1 MSANLV
7 HMAEA
12 FNTTVAALEDE
23 LAQLVL
29 DGHIQARIDSRTK
42 VRHCFFRY
50 LLLALYFMMQEG

>member
-42 VRHCFFRY
+42 VRHHSVSYRLSWLFF
-50 LLLALYFMMQEG
+50 LL

>member
-42 VRHCFFRY
+42 VRHCFVRY
-50 LLLALYFMMQEG
+50 CLSSLIFLI